1 MSHTNLEPYTEP
13 YFQQKRWKYLENANV
28 VVSGWPF
35 SVAMRPW
42 DILYMMYKYQAT
54 YFGSVDLCP
63 LDFIFSCKI
72 IPIAYPEV
80 SLNSGLCSDLC
91 RESSGWVLALL
102 FVVGVLLLHFASPLF
117 HPTFTSIP
125 TLFHPYFDLILVPF
139 QPLPLSLSP
148 PSSFPLSTPRPSS
161 LSQYPI
167 HSFGHLLK
175 LSLCT

>member
-1 MSHTNLEPYTEP
+1 
-13 YFQQKRWKYLENANV
+13 
-28 VVSGWPF
+28 
-35 SVAMRPW
+35 
-42 DILYMMYKYQAT
+42 MMYKYQAT

-63 LDFIFSCKI
+63 LEFIFSCKI
-72 IPIAYPEV
+72 IPIAYLEV
-80 SLNSGLCSDLC
+80 SLNFGLCCACAEKALVG
-91 RESSGWVLALL
+91 SSFTIAVGVWCFALALC
-102 FVVGVLLLHFASPLF
+102 FSPVSPHFYFYS
-117 HPTFTSIP
+117 

-161 LSQYPI
+161 LRQTHPI